1 MSSRGITPPV
11 GNDQNVFN
19 PTGRLRKPPPVT
31 PKRFSKFFTPRTS
44 TGRVSKP
51 TVTRAGRQLRDIT
64 DQSSLNS
71 RVPHPRQFRTPS
83 KKSVAFQ
90 DVNVKSKALQTP
102 TSSSRKRKSYATPE
116 SSPPQ
121 QSSPCK
127 RIRSDD
133 VIPSSPP
140 AYLDDLPVYERS
152 MTPELREPPPRIRR
166 AHGGSAAS
174 RMLERSFGGAD
185 YIARGRRRDNCIHWQ
200 AQTANFYT
208 EPDDAHQ
215 FAHPALPF
223 CTASCHT
230 NSLVAIGDESGSI
243 RLVETGRGSKDLF
256 SETIVPFQPHT
267 NAVMD
272 LAFSSD
278 DSMLATASGDQS
290 SQIIDMKT
298 QKIKYRMHEHT
309 TSVKQVCFQ
318 PGNDNVIATS
328 SRDGS
333 VRIWDMRCKGAEV
346 YVAETRRPSGFIPAD
361 ELRTQYKAWDASTYN
376 TIHGAH
382 SDSHAIKGNS
392 TFARDS
398 GLKDTA
404 PTQTSRAGAI
414 SVTSISFL
422 SSPGRSHLLL
432 TGSESST
439 TLKLWDIRNRY
450 SRRNSP
456 VALSTT
462 QQPESHSRHRH
473 FGITSL
479 TQGGD
484 GSRIYALSRD
494 NTVYAYSTAHL
505 VLGHAPELSS
515 TFSAK
520 HSRSVTDGR
529 AGLGPIYGF
538 RHPMLHVTSFYVK
551 AAVRPAMG
559 DKAEIL
565 AVGSSD
571 GSPVLFPTDETLLC
585 RSQVPQNEQPSSP
598 RLFDINGNLS
608 SSPIMS
614 SSPVF
619 GSRPRF
625 TRSASSTSGI
635 STRMLDTIP
644 IHNNVGTPLLEGH
657 KKEVTSVSWTYDGDL
672 VTLGDDYVARCWR
685 EGPQAR
691 EMRTGG
697 PGHARRAGWGWAGV
711 QDGWDDD
718 DDDEEED

>member
-11 GNDQNVFN
+11 NDDQNVFN

-31 PKRFSKFFTPRTS
+31 PKRFNKFFTPRS
-44 TGRVSKP
+44 SAGRVSKP

-64 DQSSLNS
+64 HQPSLNS
-71 RVPHPRQFRTPS
+71 RVAPPRQHRTPN

-90 DVNVKSKALQTP
+90 DIHAGPKALQTP

-121 QSSPCK
+121 LSSPCK
-127 RIRSDD
+127 RIHLDD

-140 AYLDDLPVYERS
+140 AFLDDLPMYERS
-152 MTPELREPPPRIRR
+152 ITPEPREPPPRIRR
-166 AHGGSAAS
+166 AQGG
-174 RMLERSFGGAD
+174 
-185 YIARGRRRDNCIHWQ
+185 NWQ

-208 EPDDAHQ
+208 EPEDSHQ

-223 CTASCHT
+223 CTASCNT
-230 NSLVAIGDESGSI
+230 NTLLAIGDESGSI

-256 SETIVPFQPHT
+256 SETILPFQPHA

-298 QKIKYRMHEHT
+298 QRIKYRMHEHT

-318 PGNDNVIATS
+318 PDNDNVIATS

-346 YVAETRRPSGFIPAD
+346 YVAETRRPSGFTPTD
-361 ELRTQYKAWDASTYN
+361 ELRTQYKAWDANAYT
-376 TIHGAH
+376 TIFSAH
-382 SDSHAIKGNS
+382 SDTYAMKDSG

-398 GLKDTA
+398 GLKDAA
-404 PTQTSRAGAI
+404 PTQMSRIGAI

-450 SRRNSP
+450 SRRTNP

-505 VLGHAPELSS
+505 ILGSAPEMSS
-515 TFSAK
+515 TFSTK
-520 HSRSVTDGR
+520 HSRSNADGR
-529 AGLGPIYGF
+529 TGLGPIYGF
-538 RHPMLHVTSFYVK
+538 RHPMLHATSFYVK
-551 AAVRPAMG
+551 AAIRPAKG
-559 DKAEIL
+559 DKAELL

-571 GSPVLFPTDETLLC
+571 GSPVLFPTDETFLN
-585 RSQVPQNEQPSSP
+585 RSQPTQENSP
-598 RLFDINGNLS
+598 GSPHTYDINGNRS

-614 SSPVF
+614 SSPVL

-625 TRSASSTSGI
+625 ARSASSTSGI

-711 QDGWDDD
+711 QDGWDSDE
-718 DDDEEED
+718 DEED

>member
-1 MSSRGITPPV
+1 MHI
-11 GNDQNVFN
+11 
-19 PTGRLRKPPPVT
+19 LM
-31 PKRFSKFFTPRTS
+31 
-44 TGRVSKP
+44 
-51 TVTRAGRQLRDIT
+51 
-64 DQSSLNS
+64 
-71 RVPHPRQFRTPS
+71 
-83 KKSVAFQ
+83 
-90 DVNVKSKALQTP
+90 
-102 TSSSRKRKSYATPE
+102 
-116 SSPPQ
+116 
-121 QSSPCK
+121 
-127 RIRSDD
+127 
-133 VIPSSPP
+133 VI
-140 AYLDDLPVYERS
+140 D
-152 MTPELREPPPRIRR
+152 
-166 AHGGSAAS
+166 
-174 RMLERSFGGAD
+174 
-185 YIARGRRRDNCIHWQ
+185 WQ

-208 EPDDAHQ
+208 EPEDSHQ

-223 CTASCHT
+223 CTASCNT
-230 NSLVAIGDESGSI
+230 NTLLAIGDESGSI
-243 RLVETGRGSKDLF
+243 RLVETGRGAKELF
-256 SETIVPFQPHT
+256 SDTILPFQPHT

-318 PGNDNVIATS
+318 PDNDNVIATS

-346 YVAETRRPSGFIPAD
+346 YVAETRRPSSAIPAN
-361 ELRTQYKAWDASTYN
+361 EVKTQYKAWDAGTYN
-376 TIHGAH
+376 AILGAH
-382 SDSHAIKGNS
+382 SDTQAMKEMTHSGI
-392 TFARDS
+392 FARDS
-398 GLKDTA
+398 GLKDAA
-404 PTQTSRAGAI
+404 PTQMSRVGAI

-450 SRRNSP
+450 SRRTNP

-462 QQPESHSRHRH
+462 LQPESHSRHRH
-473 FGITSL
+473 FGVTSL

-505 VLGHAPELSS
+505 ILGHAPELSS
-515 TFSAK
+515 NYAQK
-520 HSRSVTDGR
+520 NSRSVADGR
-529 AGLGPIYGF
+529 TGLGPIYGF
-538 RHPMLHVTSFYVK
+538 RHPMLHATSFYVK
-551 AAVRPAMG
+551 AAVRQAKG
-559 DKAEIL
+559 DKAELL

-571 GSPVLFPTDETLLC
+571 GSPVLFPTDETFLN
-585 RSQVPQNEQPSSP
+585 RSQILDNDRPDSP
-598 RLFDINGNLS
+598 RLFDIDGKHASSPVS
-608 SSPIMS
+608 SSPIL
-614 SSPVF
+614 
-619 GSRPRF
+619 GSRPRMS
-625 TRSASSTSGI
+625 RPASSTSGI

-644 IHNNVGTPLLEGH
+644 IHNNLGTPLLEGH
-657 KKEVTSVSWTYDGDL
+657 KKEVTSVSWTFDGDL

-718 DDDEEED
+718 EEEG